1 MLFSLKV
8 GYRYFRSGGSQ
19 TILTVVSVGF
29 GVTVYLFITSLISG
43 LQDGLIRT
51 TIGNSS
57 HITIQANDEAARVLL
72 LKNQENL
79 STVQPFNEREVALKG
94 YRGLLTQLDSVRGVT
109 AASPVATGAGFVIRG
124 GQSRPIATVGIE
136 EDRGSQIFDLRAAM
150 KSGRLDLAGQ
160 GAAIGIELAR
170 LLGIKVGDKVRVV
183 SAKNVDQV
191 YKVNGIFD
199 SGNKNVNERSFYVS
213 LSNGQRLNDM
223 VGSVS
228 RIELKVG
235 DPFAVD
241 PIADVISGSTGLR
254 VETWKQVN
262 SELLS
267 GLAAQSQTTSI
278 IRLFVMILV
287 ATGVASV
294 LIVSV
299 LQRSREIGILKS
311 MGVSTR
317 RLQGIFIVLGSL
329 VGLSGALVGIGLG
342 GSLVLLL
349 AQIPGNSG
357 FRPGYALPIDMQFR
371 FVLEAFAV
379 ATGIGSVAAILPA
392 RRAALMNPVDV
403 IRLG

>member
-1 MLFSLKV
+1 MLFSLTV

-19 TILTVVSVGF
+19 TVLTVVSVGF
-29 GVTVYLFITSLISG
+29 GVTVYLFITSLIFG
-43 LQDGLIRT
+43 LQNGLIKT

-57 HITIQANDEAARVLL
+57 HITVQAMDEEARVLPTAG
-72 LKNQENL
+72 KENL
-79 STVQPFNEREVALKG
+79 SSVQPFNERDVSLKG
-94 YRGLLTQLDSVRGVT
+94 YRGLVSKLERIQGVT
-109 AASPVATGAGFVIRG
+109 AVSSVASGPGFAIRG
-124 GQSRPIATVGIE
+124 GQSRPITLIGIE
-136 EDRGSQIFDLRAAM
+136 EDRGSQIFDLRTAM
-150 KSGRLDLAGQ
+150 RTGRLDLGGQ

-170 LLGIKVGDKVRVV
+170 LLGVKVGDKVSVL
-183 SAKNVDQV
+183 SAKNVEQV
-191 YKVNGIFD
+191 FRINGTFD
-199 SGNKNVNERSFYVS
+199 SGNKTVNERSFYIS
-213 LSNGQRLNDM
+213 LSSGQRLNDII
-223 VGSVS
+223 GSVS
-228 RIELKVG
+228 RLELKVG
-235 DPFAVD
+235 DPFGVD
-241 PIADVISGSTGLR
+241 PIASVIQRETGLK

-262 SELLS
+262 AELLS

-311 MGVSTR
+311 MGVSTQ

-329 VGLSGALVGIGLG
+329 VGLSGALVGVGLG
-342 GSLVLLL
+342 GSLVLL
-349 AQIPGNSG
+349 AGQIPGNSG

-371 FVLEAFAV
+371 FVLESFMV
-379 ATGIGSVAAILPA
+379 AAGIGSIAAILPA

>member
-1 MLFSLKV
+1 
-8 GYRYFRSGGSQ
+8 
-19 TILTVVSVGF
+19 
-29 GVTVYLFITSLISG
+29 
-43 LQDGLIRT
+43 
-51 TIGNSS
+51 
-57 HITIQANDEAARVLL
+57 
-72 LKNQENL
+72 
-79 STVQPFNEREVALKG
+79 
-94 YRGLLTQLDSVRGVT
+94 
-109 AASPVATGAGFVIRG
+109 
-124 GQSRPIATVGIE
+124 
-136 EDRGSQIFDLRAAM
+136 
-150 KSGRLDLAGQ
+150 
-160 GAAIGIELAR
+160 
-170 LLGIKVGDKVRVV
+170 VV
-183 SAKNVDQV
+183 SAKGIEQV

-199 SGNKNVNERSFYVS
+199 SGNKNVNERSFYIS

-223 VGSVS
+223 IGSVS

-235 DPFAVD
+235 DPFGVD
-241 PIADVISGSTGLR
+241 PIADVIKGETGLK

-267 GLAAQSQTTSI
+267 GLSAQSQTTSI

-342 GSLVLLL
+342 GLIILLI

-357 FRPGYALPIDMQFR
+357 FRPGYALPIEMQFS
-371 FVLEAFAV
+371 FVMEAFVV
-379 ATGIGSVAAILPA
+379 AAGIGSVAAILPA

-403 IRLG
+403 IRIG

>member
-1 MLFSLKV
+1 MIFSFKV

-19 TILTVVSVGF
+19 TVLTVVSFAF
-29 GVTVYLFITSLISG
+29 GVTVYLFITSLIFG
-43 LQDGLIRT
+43 LQNGLIKT

-57 HITIQANDEAARVLL
+57 HITVEANDEVARVLPL
-72 LKNQENL
+72 EGPKNV
-79 STVQPFNEREVALKG
+79 STVQPFNEREVSLKG
-94 YRGLLTQLDSVRGVT
+94 YRGIISNLDRVRGVT
-109 AASPVATGAGFVIRG
+109 AVSPVATGAGFAIRG
-124 GQSRPIATVGIE
+124 GQSRPITVVGIE
-136 EDRGSQIFDLRAAM
+136 EDRGSQIFDLRTAM
-150 KSGRLDLAGQ
+150 KSGRLDLGGQ
-160 GAAIGIELAR
+160 GSAVGIELAR
-170 LLGIKVGDKVRVV
+170 LLGLKVGDKVRVV

-191 YKVNGIFD
+191 YRINGIFD

-213 LSNGQRLNDM
+213 LSNGQRLNNM

-235 DPFAVD
+235 DPFGVD
-241 PIADVISGSTGLR
+241 PIADVIQKETGLK
-254 VETWKQVN
+254 VETWKQLN
-262 SELLS
+262 AELLS

-278 IRLFVMILV
+278 IRVFVMILV

-299 LQRSREIGILKS
+299 MQRSREIGILKS

-342 GSLVLLL
+342 GSMVLLI

-357 FRPGYALPIDMQFR
+357 FRPGYALPIEMQFSV
-371 FVLEAFAV
+371 VLEAFMV
-379 ATGIGSVAAILPA
+379 AAGIGSVAAILPA

>member
-1 MLFSLKV
+1 MIFALKI

-19 TILTVVSVGF
+19 TVLTVVSVGF
-29 GVTVYLFITSLISG
+29 GVTVYLFITSLIFGLQSG
-43 LQDGLIRT
+43 LIKT

-57 HITIQANDEAARVLL
+57 HITVEANDEAARVLL
-72 LKNQENL
+72 IKKQENL
-79 STVQPFNEREVALKG
+79 STVQPFNERQVSLQGYKG
-94 YRGLLTQLDSVRGVT
+94 IILQIDEIRGVT
-109 AASPVATGAGFVIRG
+109 AVSPVATGAGFAIRG
-124 GQSRPIATVGIE
+124 GQSRPISLVGIE
-136 EDRGSQIFDLRAAM
+136 EDRGSQIFDLRAVM
-150 KSGRLDLAGQ
+150 KTGRLDLGGQ
-160 GAAIGIELAR
+160 GSAIGIELAR
-170 LLGIKVGDKVRVV
+170 LLGLKVGDKVRVV
-183 SAKNVDQV
+183 SAKQVDQV
-191 YKVNGIFD
+191 YKINGIFD

-213 LSNGQRLNDM
+213 LSNGQRLNDLL
-223 VGSVS
+223 GSVS
-228 RIELKVG
+228 RIELKVQ
-235 DPFAVD
+235 DPFGVD
-241 PIADVISGSTGLR
+241 PIAAVIRGETGLK

-267 GLAAQSQTTSI
+267 GLAAQSQTTGI

-311 MGVSTR
+311 MGVSTG

-342 GSLVLLL
+342 GSIVFLL

-357 FRPGYALPIDMQFR
+357 LKPGYALPIVMQFR
-371 FVLEAFAV
+371 FVLEAFVV
-379 ATGIGSVAAILPA
+379 AAGIGSVAAILPA

>member
-1 MLFSLKV
+1 MIFSFKV

-19 TILTVVSVGF
+19 TVLTVVSVAF
-29 GVTVYLFITSLISG
+29 GVTVYLFITSLIFG
-43 LQDGLIRT
+43 LQNGLIKT

-57 HITIQANDEAARVLL
+57 HITVEANDEVARVLPL
-72 LKNQENL
+72 EGPKNV
-79 STVQPFNEREVALKG
+79 STVQPFNEREVSLKG
-94 YRGLLTQLDSVRGVT
+94 YRGIISNLDRVRGVT
-109 AASPVATGAGFVIRG
+109 AVSPVATGAGFAIRG
-124 GQSRPIATVGIE
+124 GQSRPITVVGIE
-136 EDRGSQIFDLRAAM
+136 EDRGSQIFDLRTAM
-150 KSGRLDLAGQ
+150 KSGRLDLGGQ
-160 GAAIGIELAR
+160 GSAVGIELAR
-170 LLGIKVGDKVRVV
+170 LLGLKVGDKVRVV

-191 YKVNGIFD
+191 YRINGIFD

-213 LSNGQRLNDM
+213 LSNGQRLNNM

-235 DPFAVD
+235 DPFGVD
-241 PIADVISGSTGLR
+241 PIADVIQKETGLK
-254 VETWKQVN
+254 VETWKQLN
-262 SELLS
+262 AELLS

-278 IRLFVMILV
+278 IRVFVMILV

-299 LQRSREIGILKS
+299 MQRSREIGILKS

-342 GSLVLLL
+342 GSMVLLI

-357 FRPGYALPIDMQFR
+357 FRPGYALPIEMQFSV
-371 FVLEAFAV
+371 VLEAFMV
-379 ATGIGSVAAILPA
+379 AAGIGSVAAILPA